1 MDAGQ
6 LSSSIFYP
14 IKAFMAENVGS
25 DYIRVQH
32 RVGSGNYSSS
42 WGNMLY
48 NLKTGLF
55 FVF

>member
-6 LSSSIFYP
+6 LSSSTFYP
-14 IKAFMAENVGS
+14 IKAFMAESGGN

-32 RVGSGNYSSS
+32 KVGSGSYSSS

-48 NLKTGLF
+48 NLKTG
-55 FVF
+55 